1 MSTPTQAPYYSPRQP
16 RSLFGPL
23 LLIAVGVLFLLR
35 NFGVI
40 RSQAFWFWFSRYW
53 PVLLILLGLVR
64 LVEYMWAR
72 QSGNAPPRMGGGA
85 VFFLVCF
92 IIFGL
97 TTTGISRVDWQG
109 FGDQIGIDDGG
120 DAGDFF
126 GVFGNRYEFSDN
138 FSQPVTATQI
148 RIVSNHGDIKVT
160 ASTDNQIHAI
170 LQKKLRSQSQDD
182 ANRINEATHPQL
194 VQQGSAAILDLSGG
208 NYQHGQFDLD
218 LQVPRG
224 IALAASTHHGD
235 ITVSQRDGN
244 IELSTE
250 HGDVNLDQVKGDAS
264 VHLRHGSVT
273 AKQIGGNM
281 TLDGSV
287 SDTNI
292 SDVGGSVT
300 MSGTYWGDMQLAR
313 IARQVRFNTSR
324 TDLQFNRLD
333 GEFNMQP
340 DDLRANSIT
349 GPFRLETRSKAVHL
363 DDISGEVHI
372 QNRNASVELHPKAPL
387 AAMDVSNVHGEIKL
401 ELPANSG
408 FQLDAQSLG
417 GEINTDFDL
426 KVDNSHRDATA
437 RGAVGKGGPAITL
450 RSDHGTIEIRKQ

>member
-1 MSTPTQAPYYSPRQP
+1 MSTPTQAPYYSPRRP

-23 LLIAVGVLFLLR
+23 LLIAIGILFLLR

-40 RSQAFWFWFSRYW
+40 SSNAFWWWFSRYW

-72 QSGNAPPRMGGGA
+72 QSGSPPPRMGAGA
-85 VFFLVCF
+85 IVVLVFF

-97 TTTGISRVDWQG
+97 TTTGISRVNWQG
-109 FGDQIGIDDGG
+109 VRDDWDINVGDDSDVFGGL
-120 DAGDFF
+120 
-126 GVFGNRYEFSDN
+126 FGNRYEFSDN
-138 FSQPVTATQI
+138 FSQPVSATQI
-148 RIVSNHGDIKVT
+148 RIVSNRGDIKVT

-170 LQKKLRSQSQDD
+170 IQKKLRSQSQQE
-182 ANRINEATHPQL
+182 ANRLNETTHPQL
-194 VQQGSAAILDLSGG
+194 VQQGSVAILDLSGG
-208 NYQHGQFDLD
+208 DYQHGQFDLD
-218 LQVPRG
+218 LQVPRA
-224 IALAASTHHGD
+224 IALAASTRHGD
-235 ITVSQRDGN
+235 ITISQRDGKV
-244 IELSTE
+244 ELSTD
-250 HGDVNLDQVKGDAS
+250 HGDVNFNQVKGDAS

-273 AKQIGGNM
+273 AKDVGGNI

-340 DDLRANSIT
+340 DDLRANSIA

-372 QNRNASVELHPKAPL
+372 QNRNATVELHPKAPL
-387 AAMDVSNVHGEIKL
+387 AAIDVSNVHGDIKL
-401 ELPANSG
+401 ELPVNSG

-417 GEINTDFDL
+417 GEINTDFDVR
-426 KVDNSHRDATA
+426 VDNSRRDATA
-437 RGAVGKGGPAITL
+437 RGSVGKGGPAITL
-450 RSDHGTIEIRKQ
+450 RTDHGTIEVGKQ